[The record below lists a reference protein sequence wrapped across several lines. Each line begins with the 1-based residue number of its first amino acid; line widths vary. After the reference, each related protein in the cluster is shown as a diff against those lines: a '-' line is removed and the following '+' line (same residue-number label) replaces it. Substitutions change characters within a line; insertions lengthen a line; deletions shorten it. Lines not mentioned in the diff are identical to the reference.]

1 MKSIVLSLFIL
12 LFGMV
17 SCINVEQEKATVS
30 EEDET
35 VDPLMLNITSD
46 PFTNP
51 HPVLMAMHLGKKSL
65 ANDIPVSIF
74 FNVGGVNMFAAGA
87 DTLVFHGENLHE
99 VLKGIMSNGG
109 TVLACPHCMEV
120 AGLSESDLP
129 DGVVYAKDDV
139 MMEAIKKEPTVFSY

>member
-51 HPVLMAMHLGKKSL
+51 HPVLMTMHLGKKSL
-65 ANDIPVSIF
+65 ANELSVSIF
-74 FNVGGVNMFAAGA
+74 FNVGGVNMFAPGA
-87 DTLVFHGENLHE
+87 DTLVFHDENLHE

-109 TVLACPHCMEV
+109 TVLACPHCLEV
-120 AGLSESDLP
+120 AGLSEADLP
-129 DGVVYAKDDV
+129 EGVIYAKDNILI
-139 MMEAIKKEPTVFSY
+139 EKLKQEPTVFSY